1 MARSDAMIGGA
12 AGASESHAGAAVLR
26 ETVAAGIA
34 VVGVEED
41 IAE

>member
-1 MARSDAMIGGA
+1 MARSDAMIGDA
-12 AGASESHAGAAVLR
+12 AGVFESHAGAVVLR
-26 ETVAAGIA
+26 EAVAAGIA

>member
-12 AGASESHAGAAVLR
+12 AEAFESHAGAAVLR
-26 ETVAAGIA
+26 EAAAADIA